1 MRDIWG
7 GNRGEGFIV
16 ISERVI
22 SEQSGCAILLSISK
36 EILMTIAELE
46 QAVTQLSEEEFA
58 RFREWF
64 EEYEDRLWDE
74 QIERDAKAGKL
85 DKIAEQALND
95 YRAGKAKEL

>member
-1 MRDIWG
+1 
-7 GNRGEGFIV
+7 
-16 ISERVI
+16 
-22 SEQSGCAILLSISK
+22 
-36 EILMTIAELE
+36 MTIVELE
-46 QAVTQLSEEEFA
+46 QAVTQLTEEEFA

-64 EEYEDRLWDE
+64 EEYEAQLWDE